1 MISLKAALLP
11 FVLALSS
18 SVFLTISLK
27 RVAVKVGLVDDPNR
41 SEHKTHSSPAA
52 LVGGIS
58 IFISFCFTLLFI
70 NLPIAELRPLFAASI
85 VLVVIGVLDDLH
97 ELSPLMRFASQ
108 IIACCIMIFI
118 GMISVY
124 ELGRLLTDQVLSLG
138 FFAIPFTIFAV
149 VGVINAFNMSD
160 GMDGQ
165 SGTLAVA
172 ILTVL
177 ISLCYLQ
184 NDIQGATIL
193 IALFGA
199 VVGFLIFNLRL
210 SAKKPASVFMGD
222 AGSMFIGFV
231 ISWYMIRLSQGPDA
245 VIKPITAV
253 WILALPICDTL
264 TVMIRRALLR
274 KSPLQADR
282 THYHHLFQAA
292 GMSVNSVLFILLL
305 TTLGFGG
312 IAYSIQDIPGMEK
325 YMFYGYL
332 FFVLIYYFW
341 SSNKIR
347 KYEQ

>member
-1 MISLKAALLP
+1 
-11 FVLALSS
+11 
-18 SVFLTISLK
+18 
-27 RVAVKVGLVDDPNR
+27 
-41 SEHKTHSSPAA
+41 
-52 LVGGIS
+52 
-58 IFISFCFTLLFI
+58 
-70 NLPIAELRPLFAASI
+70 
-85 VLVVIGVLDDLH
+85 
-97 ELSPLMRFASQ
+97 MRFASQ